1 MVPVS
6 SSEFAR
12 MVRHAYRALP
22 AHIHR
27 RLENVDI
34 SVEDWPSAEDL
45 DLLES
50 PGTLFGLFTGVPATE
65 REGVGPPLPDR
76 IILFRGPILESCST
90 LEEVRH
96 EVRVTLWHEVGHYL
110 GMDEE
115 ALHRLGYG

>member
-6 SSEFAR
+6 SREFAR

-45 DLLES
+45 ELLES
-50 PGTLFGLFTGVPATE
+50 PGTPLRIVHRRPRHRKGRSRPA
-65 REGVGPPLPDR
+65 P
-76 IILFRGPILESCST
+76 
-90 LEEVRH
+90 
-96 EVRVTLWHEVGHYL
+96 
-110 GMDEE
+110 
-115 ALHRLGYG
+115 A